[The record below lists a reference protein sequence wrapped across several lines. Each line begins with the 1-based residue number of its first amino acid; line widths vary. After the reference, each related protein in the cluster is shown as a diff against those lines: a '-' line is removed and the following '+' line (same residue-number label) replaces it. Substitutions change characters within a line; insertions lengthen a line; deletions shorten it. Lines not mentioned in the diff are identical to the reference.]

1 MQGRHTGG
9 FDERFARPYQKGK
22 GGGGMMTKQR
32 LTQYN
37 KLKREI
43 ASLEDRILAVESGG
57 DLVTDYAKDY
67 STGNPKIITLRGYG
81 SQEVPRLSIRLSKC
95 AAECAS
101 IERFVD
107 SIEDSILRQLL
118 DLHFLEGQTMEEAA
132 KKAGYSKR
140 QAIRL
145 INALFESRHPASP
158 GVT

>member
-1 MQGRHTGG
+1 
-9 FDERFARPYQKGK
+9 
-22 GGGGMMTKQR
+22 MTKQR

-43 ASLEDRILAVESGG
+43 AQLEDRIYAAESGG

-67 STGNPKIITLRGYG
+67 STGYPKIITLRGYG
-81 SQEVPRLSIRLSKC
+81 SQEVPRLAIRLTKC
-95 AAECAS
+95 AAECAA

-107 SIEDSILRQLL
+107 SIEDSTLHQLL
-118 DLHFLEGQTMEEAA
+118 DLHFLEGHTMEEAA
-132 KKAGYSKR
+132 KRAGYSRR

-145 INALFESRHPASP
+145 VNALFESRHSASP